1 MLKKAWNKVKD
12 AAKKTAKKALSGVT
26 DNNVKAPTPDATLG
40 PTGDTGSRAT
50 QRMDA
55 DRRRRRNARGRD
67 STIITARSEIGSRT
81 LLG

>member
-1 MLKKAWNKVKD
+1 MSILKKAWR
-12 AAKKTAKKALSGVT
+12 AAKKAVAKVAGVDT
-26 DNNVKAPTPDATLG
+26 SAPEPKPDAALG

-55 DRRRRRNARGRD
+55 NRRRRRGARGRD